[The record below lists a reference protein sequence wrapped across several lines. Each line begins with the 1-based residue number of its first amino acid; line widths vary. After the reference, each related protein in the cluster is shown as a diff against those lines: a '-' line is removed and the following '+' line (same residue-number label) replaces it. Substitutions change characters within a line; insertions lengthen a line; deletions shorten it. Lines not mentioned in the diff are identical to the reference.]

1 MRRIEFVVPTWSL
14 ALALALVVPSLTT
27 SPVKAAD
34 APKCGLNNGK
44 AATGEP
50 IQLGAVVGK
59 TGPADF
65 SSPAQA
71 ADAYFKCVNK
81 NGGINGRPIVYSI
94 EDDAWKPEQA
104 AQVAAKLVKDKKV
117 VAMVGN
123 SSFVE
128 CGVNEHLYETEGV
141 LVVAGV
147 GVPRDCFHVKNIA
160 PVNEGPRLSNLG
172 AVMYMVKT
180 FGVKNIVCISPNIPG
195 VGDFSCDGIKAWVA
209 GKGIEYHNILI
220 DPATP
225 DATSIVLQAVSLK
238 PDLIEVSLPRE
249 GATPIFAAAEQQD
262 LGDKIRFSAPT
273 SVYNELFPKA
283 IGPYWNGKAFVQL
296 ELEPLDKD
304 APDSKNWH
312 AILDTYGRP
321 SDQRDTFSQAGYIAA
336 RVIVD
341 VMLKMDPS
349 KIDRASVSQALKTM
363 KGFRSDIMCGPWYF
377 GEGDEHNANHA
388 GSVAVIENNKFVTKA
403 SCFQIDDPDL
413 VNIRKQEAASHM
425 TD

>member
-1 MRRIEFVVPTWSL
+1 MRRIIFVVLTWSL
-14 ALALALVVPSLTT
+14 ALLVPSLTT

-71 ADAYFKCVNK
+71 ADACFKCVNK

-128 CGVNEHLYETEGV
+128 CAVNEHLYETEGV

-160 PVNEGPRLSNLG
+160 PTNEGPRLSNLG

-262 LGDKIRFSAPT
+262 LGDKIHFSAPT

-312 AILDTYGRP
+312 SILDTYGHP
-321 SDQRDTFSQAGYIAA
+321 SDQRDTFSQAGYVAA

-349 KIDRASVSQALKTM
+349 KIDRVSVSQALKTM

-413 VNIRKQEAASHM
+413 VNIRKQEAATHV

>member
-1 MRRIEFVVPTWSL
+1 MQRTTAAKLAFAVAGLATSL
-14 ALALALVVPSLTT
+14 AVLPAS
-27 SPVKAAD
+27 AAD
-34 APKCGLNNGK
+34 QPTCGLNNGK

-81 NGGINGRPIVYSI
+81 NGGINGRPIAYSI

-104 AQVAAKLVKDKKV
+104 AQVAVKLVKDKKV

-128 CGVNEHLYETEGV
+128 CAVNEHLYETEGV

-160 PVNEGPRLSNLG
+160 PTNEGPRLSNLG

-180 FGVKNIVCISPNIPG
+180 FGIKNIVCISPNIPG

-209 GKGIEYHNILI
+209 DKGIQYHNILI

-262 LGDKIRFSAPT
+262 LADKIHFSAPT

-283 IGPYWNGKAFVQL
+283 IGPYWSGKAFVEL
-296 ELEPLDKD
+296 ELEPLDKN

-312 AILDTYGRP
+312 AILDTYGKS
-321 SDQRDTFSQAGYIAA
+321 SDQRDTFSQAGYVAA
-336 RVIVD
+336 RVIVN
-341 VMLKMDPS
+341 VLLKMDP
-349 KIDRASVSQALKTM
+349 KTIDRASVSQALKTM

-388 GSVAVIENNKFVTKA
+388 GSVAVIENGKFVTKA
-403 SCFQIDDPDL
+403 ACFQIDDPDL
-413 VNIRKQEAASHM
+413 VNIRKMEAATHIA
-425 TD
+425 D

>member
-1 MRRIEFVVPTWSL
+1 MRRITFVMLTWSL
-14 ALALALVVPSLTT
+14 ALLIPSLTT

-81 NGGINGRPIVYSI
+81 NGGINGRPIIYSI

-128 CGVNEHLYETEGV
+128 CAVNEHLYETEGV

-160 PVNEGPRLSNLG
+160 PTNEGPRLSNLG

-262 LGDKIRFSAPT
+262 LGDKIHFSAPT

-283 IGPYWNGKAFVQL
+283 IGPYWNGKAFVEL

-312 AILDTYGRP
+312 AILDTYGHP
-321 SDQRDTFSQAGYIAA
+321 SDQRDTFSQAGYVAA

-413 VNIRKQEAASHM
+413 MNIRKQEAATHV

>member
-1 MRRIEFVVPTWSL
+1 MRRITFMVLTWSL
-14 ALALALVVPSLTT
+14 AFLVPSLTT
-27 SPVKAAD
+27 SPVTAAD

-81 NGGINGRPIVYSI
+81 NGGINGRPIIYSI

-128 CGVNEHLYETEGV
+128 CAVNEHLYETEGV

-160 PVNEGPRLSNLG
+160 PTNEGPRLSNLG

-262 LGDKIRFSAPT
+262 LGDKIHFSAPT

-283 IGPYWNGKAFVQL
+283 IGPYWNGKAFVEL

-304 APDSKNWH
+304 APNSKNWH
-312 AILDTYGRP
+312 AILDTYGHP
-321 SDQRDTFSQAGYIAA
+321 SDQRDTFSQAGYVAA

-413 VNIRKQEAASHM
+413 ANIRKQEAATHV

>member
-1 MRRIEFVVPTWSL
+1 M
-14 ALALALVVPSLTT
+14 
-27 SPVKAAD
+27 
-34 APKCGLNNGK
+34 
-44 AATGEP
+44 
-50 IQLGAVVGK
+50 
-59 TGPADF
+59 
-65 SSPAQA
+65 
-71 ADAYFKCVNK
+71 
-81 NGGINGRPIVYSI
+81 
-94 EDDAWKPEQA
+94 
-104 AQVAAKLVKDKKV
+104 
-117 VAMVGN
+117 
-123 SSFVE
+123 
-128 CGVNEHLYETEGV
+128 
-141 LVVAGV
+141 
-147 GVPRDCFHVKNIA
+147 
-160 PVNEGPRLSNLG
+160 
-172 AVMYMVKT
+172 
-180 FGVKNIVCISPNIPG
+180 
-195 VGDFSCDGIKAWVA
+195 GDFSCDGIKAWVA

-249 GATPIFAAAEQQD
+249 GATPISQRPSKQD

-304 APDSKNWH
+304 TPNSKNWH

-341 VMLKMDPS
+341 VILKMDPS

-403 SCFQIDDPDL
+403 P
-413 VNIRKQEAASHM
+413 ASRS
-425 TD
+425 TIPIW

>member
-1 MRRIEFVVPTWSL
+1 MQRIVTVVLGLAVAGLASSL
-14 ALALALVVPSLTT
+14 VTLPAA
-27 SPVKAAD
+27 AAD
-34 APKCGLNNGK
+34 KPTCGLNNGK
-44 AATGEP
+44 VATGEP

-71 ADAYFKCVNK
+71 ADAFFKCVNK
-81 NGGINGRPIVYSI
+81 NGGINGRPIAYSI
-94 EDDAWKPEQA
+94 EDDGWKPEQA

-117 VAMVGN
+117 VAMMGN

-128 CGVNEHLYETEGV
+128 CGVNEPLYEAEGV

-147 GVPRDCFHVKNIA
+147 GVPRDCFHAKNIA
-160 PVNEGPRLSNLG
+160 PTNEGPRLSNLG
-172 AVMYMVKT
+172 AAMYMVKT
-180 FGVKNIVCISPNIPG
+180 FGIKNIVCISPNIPG

-209 GKGIEYHNILI
+209 DKGIQYHNILI

-262 LGDKIRFSAPT
+262 LGDKIHFSAPT

-283 IGPYWNGKAFVQL
+283 IGPYWSGKAFVEL

-304 APDSKNWH
+304 APDTKNWH

-321 SDQRDTFSQAGYIAA
+321 SDQRDTFSQAGYVAA

-341 VMLKMDPS
+341 LMLKMDPS
-349 KIDRASVSQALKTM
+349 KIDRASVSEALKIM

-377 GEGDEHNANHA
+377 GKGDEHNANHA
-388 GSVAVIENNKFVTKA
+388 GSVAVIENGKFVTKA
-403 SCFQIDDPDL
+403 ACFEIEDPDL
-413 VNIRKQEAASHM
+413 ANIRKMEAATHIA
-425 TD
+425 D

>member
-1 MRRIEFVVPTWSL
+1 
-14 ALALALVVPSLTT
+14 
-27 SPVKAAD
+27 
-34 APKCGLNNGK
+34 
-44 AATGEP
+44 
-50 IQLGAVVGK
+50 
-59 TGPADF
+59 
-65 SSPAQA
+65 
-71 ADAYFKCVNK
+71 
-81 NGGINGRPIVYSI
+81 
-94 EDDAWKPEQA
+94 
-104 AQVAAKLVKDKKV
+104 
-117 VAMVGN
+117 
-123 SSFVE
+123 
-128 CGVNEHLYETEGV
+128 
-141 LVVAGV
+141 
-147 GVPRDCFHVKNIA
+147 
-160 PVNEGPRLSNLG
+160 
-172 AVMYMVKT
+172 MVKT
-180 FGVKNIVCISPNIPG
+180 FGIKNIVCISPNIPG

-262 LGDKIRFSAPT
+262 LGDKIHFSAPT

-283 IGPYWNGKAFVQL
+283 IGPYWSGKAFVEL

-312 AILDTYGRP
+312 AILDTYGHT
-321 SDQRDTFSQAGYIAA
+321 SDQRDTFSQAGYVAA

-341 VMLKMDPS
+341 LMLKMDPS

-413 VNIRKQEAASHM
+413 VNIRKQEAATHV

>member
-1 MRRIEFVVPTWSL
+1 MQRITTVLLGLAVAGMVSSL
-14 ALALALVVPSLTT
+14 AAPPAA
-27 SPVKAAD
+27 AAD

-44 AATGEP
+44 PATGEP
-50 IQLGAVVGK
+50 IQIGSVVGK

-81 NGGINGRPIVYSI
+81 NGGINGRPIAYSI
-94 EDDAWKPEQA
+94 EDDGWKPEQA

-117 VAMVGN
+117 VVMVGN

-128 CGVNEHLYETEGV
+128 CAVNEHLYETEGV

-160 PVNEGPRLSNLG
+160 PTNEGPRLSNLG
-172 AVMYMVKT
+172 AAMYMVKT
-180 FGVKNIVCISPNIPG
+180 FGIKNIVCISPNIPG

-225 DATSIVLQAVSLK
+225 DATSILLQAVSLK

-262 LGDKIRFSAPT
+262 LADKIHFAAPT

-283 IGPYWNGKAFVQL
+283 IGPYWSGKAFVEL

-304 APDSKNWH
+304 APDTKNWH
-312 AILDTYGRP
+312 AILDTYGHP
-321 SDQRDTFSQAGYIAA
+321 SDQRDTFSQAGYVAA

-341 VMLKMDPS
+341 LMLKMDPA
-349 KIDRASVSQALKTM
+349 KIDRATVNAALKNM

-388 GSVAVIENNKFVTKA
+388 GSVAVIENGKFVTKA

-413 VNIRKQEAASHM
+413 ANIRKMEAATHVA
-425 TD
+425 D

>member
-1 MRRIEFVVPTWSL
+1 MQRMITAVLAFAAAGLAWSL
-14 ALALALVVPSLTT
+14 AMGPAT
-27 SPVKAAD
+27 AAD
-34 APKCGLNNGK
+34 TPKCGLNNGK
-44 AATGEP
+44 VATGEP
-50 IQLGAVVGK
+50 IQIGAVVGK

-71 ADAYFKCVNK
+71 ADAFFKCVNK
-81 NGGINGRPIVYSI
+81 NGGINGRPIAYSI
-94 EDDAWKPEQA
+94 EDDGWKPEQA

-128 CGVNEHLYETEGV
+128 CAVNEHLYETEGV

-160 PVNEGPRLSNLG
+160 PTNEGPRLSNLG

-180 FGVKNIVCISPNIPG
+180 FGIKSIVCISPNIPG

-209 GKGIEYHNILI
+209 DKGIQYHNILI

-262 LGDKIRFSAPT
+262 LGDKIHFSAPT

-283 IGPYWNGKAFVQL
+283 IGPYWSGKAFVQL

-304 APDSKNWH
+304 APDTKNWH

-321 SDQRDTFSQAGYIAA
+321 SDQRDTFSQAGYVAA
-336 RVIVD
+336 RVIVEL
-341 VMLKMDPS
+341 MLKMDPS
-349 KIDRASVSQALKTM
+349 KIDRASVSEALKIM

-377 GEGDEHNANHA
+377 GKGDEHNANHA
-388 GSVAVIENNKFVTKA
+388 GSVAVIENGKFVTKA
-403 SCFQIDDPDL
+403 ACFEIEDPDL
-413 VNIRKQEAASHM
+413 TNIRKMEAATHIA
-425 TD
+425 D

>member
-1 MRRIEFVVPTWSL
+1 MRRITFMVLTWSL
-14 ALALALVVPSLTT
+14 AFLVPSLTT
-27 SPVKAAD
+27 SPVTAAD

-81 NGGINGRPIVYSI
+81 NGGINGRPIIYSI

-128 CGVNEHLYETEGV
+128 CAVNEHLYETEGV

-160 PVNEGPRLSNLG
+160 PTNEGPRLSNLG

-262 LGDKIRFSAPT
+262 LGDKIHFSAPT

-283 IGPYWNGKAFVQL
+283 IGPYWNGKAFVEL

-312 AILDTYGRP
+312 AILDTYGHP
-321 SDQRDTFSQAGYIAA
+321 SDQRDTFSQAGYVAA

-413 VNIRKQEAASHM
+413 ANIRKQEAATHV

>member
-1 MRRIEFVVPTWSL
+1 MRRIALSMLACAVAGLTSSL
-14 ALALALVVPSLTT
+14 ATLPAS
-27 SPVKAAD
+27 AAD

-50 IQLGAVVGK
+50 IQIGAVVGK

-81 NGGINGRPIVYSI
+81 NGGINGRPIAYSI
-94 EDDAWKPEQA
+94 EDDGWKPEQA

-128 CGVNEHLYETEGV
+128 CGVNEHLYEAESV

-147 GVPRDCFHVKNIA
+147 GVPRDCFHAKNIA
-160 PVNEGPRLSNLG
+160 PTNEGPRLSNLG

-180 FGVKNIVCISPNIPG
+180 FGIKNIVCISPNIPG

-225 DATSIVLQAVSLK
+225 DATSIVLQAVSMK

-262 LGDKIRFSAPT
+262 LADKIHFSAPT

-283 IGPYWNGKAFVQL
+283 IGPYWSGKAFVEL

-304 APDSKNWH
+304 AADTKNWH
-312 AILDTYGRP
+312 AILDTYGRS
-321 SDQRDTFSQAGYIAA
+321 SDQRDTFSQAGYVAA

-341 VMLKMDPS
+341 LMLKMDPS
-349 KIDRASVSQALKTM
+349 KIDRAGVSQVLKTM

-388 GSVAVIENNKFVTKA
+388 GSVAVIENGKFVTKA
-403 SCFQIDDPDL
+403 SCFQIEDPDL
-413 VNIRKQEAASHM
+413 ANIRKMEAATHVA
-425 TD
+425 D

>member
-1 MRRIEFVVPTWSL
+1 MRRITFVMLTWSL
-14 ALALALVVPSLTT
+14 ALLIPILTT

-81 NGGINGRPIVYSI
+81 NGGINGRPIIYSI

-128 CGVNEHLYETEGV
+128 CAVNEHLYETEGV

-160 PVNEGPRLSNLG
+160 PTNEGPRLSNLG

-262 LGDKIRFSAPT
+262 LGDKIHFSAPT

-283 IGPYWNGKAFVQL
+283 IGPYWNGKAFVEL

-312 AILDTYGRP
+312 AILDTYGHP
-321 SDQRDTFSQAGYIAA
+321 SDQRDTFSQAGYVAA

-413 VNIRKQEAASHM
+413 ANIRKQEAATHV